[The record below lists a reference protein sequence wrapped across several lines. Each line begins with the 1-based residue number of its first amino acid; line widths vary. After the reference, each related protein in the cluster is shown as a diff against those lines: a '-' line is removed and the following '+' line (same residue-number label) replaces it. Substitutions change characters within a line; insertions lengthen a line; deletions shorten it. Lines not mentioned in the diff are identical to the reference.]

1 MIQYVKRQHLD
12 VSKYDLCIENSI
24 QSRIYAFSWY
34 LDIVA
39 DHWDV
44 LVLGDYKAVMP
55 VPWKI
60 KYGIKYVVQPYFCQQ
75 LGVFSKEKFD
85 DIEVLHFVEEIPK
98 KFVKVNLQL
107 KNYFSQNTSFSIKKN
122 YILSL
127 NDCHE
132 KLFKSFNK
140 GRKHAIKSAEKHQ
153 LTLKKV
159 SVNTLIDIQK
169 DNYSYEFSADQ
180 IKKLKDLSTISIKKK
195 NAFIHGVFNKDVFL
209 GGGFFLKTNLRI
221 IYLFSAFNSQ
231 GKSNQAASFLINS
244 VIKEYQNTDLILDFE
259 GGNISSIGLFFNSF
273 GAQTENYVLFK
284 RSFL

>member
-12 VSKYDLCIENSI
+12 VSKYDFCIENSS

-39 DHWDV
+39 DHWDA
-44 LVLGDYKAVMP
+44 LVLDDYEAVMP
-55 VPWKI
+55 VPWKK

-75 LGVFSKEKFD
+75 LGIFSKQNSD
-85 DIEVLHFVEEIPK
+85 DMEVLQFIKKIPK

-107 KNYFSQNTSFSIKKN
+107 KNYFSQNTSFSINKN

-132 KLFKSFNK
+132 NLFNSFNK
-140 GRKHAIKSAEKHQ
+140 GRKHAIKSAEKRQ

-159 SVNTLIDIQK
+159 SINKLIDIQK
-169 DNYSYEFSADQ
+169 VNYSYKLSANQ

-209 GGGFFLKTNLRI
+209 GGGFFLKTNSRI

-259 GGNISSIGLFFNSF
+259 GGNISSIGSFFNSF

>member
-39 DHWDV
+39 DNWDV
-44 LVLGDYKAVMP
+44 LVLDDYKAVMP

-85 DIEVLHFVEEIPK
+85 DIEVLHFVEKIPK

-180 IKKLKDLSTISIKKK
+180 IKKLKNVALISIKKY
-195 NAFIHGVFNKDVFL
+195 NAFIHGVFDKDVFL
-209 GGGFFLKTNLRI
+209 GGGFFLKTNSRI
-221 IYLFSAFNSQ
+221 IYMFSAFNRQ